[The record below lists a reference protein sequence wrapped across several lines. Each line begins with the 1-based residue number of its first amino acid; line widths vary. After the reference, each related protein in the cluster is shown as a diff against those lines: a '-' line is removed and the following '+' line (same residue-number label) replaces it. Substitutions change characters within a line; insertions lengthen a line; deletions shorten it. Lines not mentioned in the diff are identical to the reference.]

1 MITERH
7 EELAALYVLGLLEGE
22 ELRVFETELA
32 GNRELAQRVTELT
45 EATATLALT
54 APPVPP
60 PAALRAR
67 VLDAV
72 AERPLGANQPVARKP
87 AAGGSFTLLQFLPW
101 GVAAGL
107 ALLAGVLGSR
117 YAAVREEN
125 QALRDERQKAEAA
138 FLTTR
143 DQLTERS
150 VSAERLAADLAA
162 RLRRSEDLARL
173 KVSALVA
180 TAGNTPEARAIAVW
194 DPDQQSG
201 MLTFDKLPV
210 IAQTQDYQV
219 WVVDPAYPNPVNGGV
234 FQVDA
239 NGRATLS
246 FKPDQPVR
254 AAAAIAVSLEK
265 KGGVPKAE
273 GPIVLLGNVNAL

>member
-7 EELAALYVLGLLEGE
+7 EEFAALYVLGLLEGE
-22 ELRVFETELA
+22 ELRAFETELA
-32 GNRELAQRVTELT
+32 GNRELAQLVAELT
-45 EATATLALT
+45 EATATLART

-60 PAALRAR
+60 PLALRAR
-67 VLDAV
+67 VLEAV
-72 AERPLGANQPVARKP
+72 ADHPRGVDRPVARQP

-101 GVAAGL
+101 GVAAAL
-107 ALLAGVLGSR
+107 ALLTGVVGSR

-125 QALRDERQKAEAA
+125 QALRDERGRAEAA
-138 FLTTR
+138 FLATR

-194 DPDQQSG
+194 DPEQQSG
-201 MLTFDKLPV
+201 LLTFDKLPV
-210 IAQTQDYQV
+210 IGQTQDYQV

-234 FQVDA
+234 FHVDA

-254 AAAAIAVSLEK
+254 AAAAFAISLEK

-273 GPIVLLGNVNAL
+273 GPIVLLGNLTAL